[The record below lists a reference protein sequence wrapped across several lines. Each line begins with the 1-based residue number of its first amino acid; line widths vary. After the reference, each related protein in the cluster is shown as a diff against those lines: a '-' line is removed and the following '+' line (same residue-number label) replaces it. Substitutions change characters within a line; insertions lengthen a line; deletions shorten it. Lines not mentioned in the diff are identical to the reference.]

1 MRLPK
6 LRELKEAVT
15 AVFSP
20 RFTTRF
26 PAEPCVVPE
35 KYRGKPEFDLDTCIG
50 CGACVNVCPT
60 PECLS
65 QVDDLKAD
73 PPVRRITHRYDTCIF
88 CGNCE
93 ANCTTKTGIQL
104 SRKWDL
110 ATLNREDTVETHEF
124 ELQICE
130 KCGTMIGTKKH
141 LIWLYEK
148 LGPLAYTNPSLLIAK
163 SGELHIPHQLLPSE
177 EATPASGSQRPSSA
191 SIGAGQDVHRPSKP
205 DRAVETGDFMRIL
218 CPKCKC
224 ELNIRL

>member
-1 MRLPK
+1 LKLRLPK
-6 LRELKEAVT
+6 LRELKEAIT

-60 PECLS
+60 NALT
-65 QVDDLKAD
+65 QVDELEGDR
-73 PPVRRITHRYDTCIF
+73 PVRKITYRYDACIF
-88 CGNCE
+88 CGNCRD
-93 ANCTTKTGIQL
+93 NCTTETGITL
-104 SRKWDL
+104 SNEWDL
-110 ATLNREDTVETHEF
+110 AGLDREAMAETHDF
-124 ELQICE
+124 ELQLCE
-130 KCGTMIGTKKH
+130 KCGATIGTKKH
-141 LIWLYEK
+141 LVWLYEK

-163 SGELHIPHQLLPSE
+163 SGELSTKPQ
-177 EATPASGSQRPSSA
+177 EAVQQAKRDKEVQTS
-191 SIGAGQDVHRPSKP
+191 
-205 DRAVETGDFMRIL
+205 DFMRIL

>member
-26 PAEPCVVPE
+26 PFEPCIVPE
-35 KYRGKPEFDLDTCIG
+35 RYRGKPEFDAETCIG

-60 PECLS
+60 NALTM
-65 QVDDLKAD
+65 VDDIETAA
-73 PPVRRITHRYDTCIF
+73 PVRKITQQADACVF

-93 ANCTTKTGIQL
+93 DKCTTQTGIKL
-104 SRKWDL
+104 SQKWDL
-110 ATLNREDTVETHEF
+110 ANMDRASMTEVHEF
-124 ELQICE
+124 DLQVCD
-130 KCGTMIGTKKH
+130 KCGELIGTKKH

-148 LGPLAYTNPSLLIAK
+148 LGPLAYTNPSLLLAK
-163 SGELHIPHQLLPSE
+163 SGELATKPE
-177 EATPASGSQRPSSA
+177 ETQ
-191 SIGAGQDVHRPSKP
+191 SKP
-205 DRAVETGDFMRIL
+205 QGDKDIQTSDFMRIL

-224 ELNIRL
+224 ELSIRL

>member
-26 PAEPCVVPE
+26 PAVPCVVPE
-35 KYRGKPEFDLDTCIG
+35 KYRGKPEFDLDDCIG
-50 CGACVNVCPT
+50 CGACVNVCPS

-65 QVDDLKAD
+65 QADDLEAD
-73 PPVRRITHRYDTCIF
+73 PPVRRITHRHYTCIF

-93 ANCTTKTGIQL
+93 ANCTTEKGIKL
-104 SRKWDL
+104 SNEWDL
-110 ATLNREDTVETHEF
+110 AGLDKEAMVETHEF
-124 ELQICE
+124 ELQLCE
-130 KCGTMIGTKKH
+130 KCGALIGTKKH
-141 LIWLYEK
+141 LVWLYEK

-163 SGELHIPHQLLPSE
+163 SGELLTEP
-177 EATPASGSQRPSSA
+177 
-191 SIGAGQDVHRPSKP
+191 QDVRKHAQK
-205 DRAVETGDFMRIL
+205 DEGAQTGDFMRIL

>member
-1 MRLPK
+1 MRWPK

-65 QVDDLKAD
+65 QVDDIEAD

-93 ANCTTKTGIQL
+93 DNCTTETGIKL
-104 SRKWDL
+104 SNEWDL
-110 ATLNREDTVETHEF
+110 ATMDRESTVETHEF
-124 ELQICE
+124 ELQLCE
-130 KCGTMIGTKKH
+130 KCGAIIGTKKH

-163 SGELHIPHQLLPSE
+163 SGELL
-177 EATPASGSQRPSSA
+177 TRP
-191 SIGAGQDVHRPSKP
+191 QDIQQQAQGDKEIQTS
-205 DRAVETGDFMRIL
+205 DFMQIL
-218 CPKCKC
+218 CPRCKC

>member
-6 LRELKEAVT
+6 LRELKEAVI

-26 PAEPCVVPE
+26 PAKPCVVPE

-60 PECLS
+60 QALT
-65 QVDDLKAD
+65 QVDDMQAN
-73 PPVRRITHRYDTCIF
+73 PPVRKITLRYDTCIF
-88 CGNCE
+88 CGNCSD
-93 ANCTTKTGIQL
+93 NCTTETGIKL
-104 SRKWDL
+104 SNEWDL
-110 ATLNREDTVETHEF
+110 ATLNREDTIETHEF
-124 ELQICE
+124 ELQLCE
-130 KCGTMIGTKKH
+130 KCGALIGTKKH
-141 LIWLYEK
+141 LVWLYEK

-163 SGELHIPHQLLPSE
+163 SSELLTEPQEIVQQSDK
-177 EATPASGSQRPSSA
+177 
-191 SIGAGQDVHRPSKP
+191 DVQTS
-205 DRAVETGDFMRIL
+205 DFMQIL

>member
-1 MRLPK
+1 LRLPK

-26 PAEPCVVPE
+26 PAVPCVVPE
-35 KYRGKPEFDLDTCIG
+35 KYRGKPEFDLDDCIG
-50 CGACVNVCPT
+50 CGACVNVCPS

-65 QVDDLKAD
+65 QADDLEAD
-73 PPVRRITHRYDTCIF
+73 PPVRRITHRHYTCIF

-93 ANCTTKTGIQL
+93 ANCTTEKGIKL
-104 SRKWDL
+104 SNEWDL
-110 ATLNREDTVETHEF
+110 AGLDKEAMVETHEF
-124 ELQICE
+124 ELQLCE
-130 KCGTMIGTKKH
+130 KCGALIGTKKH
-141 LIWLYEK
+141 LVWLYEK

-163 SGELHIPHQLLPSE
+163 SGELLTEP
-177 EATPASGSQRPSSA
+177 
-191 SIGAGQDVHRPSKP
+191 QDVRKHAQK
-205 DRAVETGDFMRIL
+205 DEGAQTGDFMRIL

>member
-15 AVFSP
+15 AVFSR

-35 KYRGKPEFDLDTCIG
+35 KYRGKPEFDLDACIG

-60 PECLS
+60 QALTQIDATE
-65 QVDDLKAD
+65 AD
-73 PPVRRITHRYDTCIF
+73 PPVRRITLRYDTCIF
-88 CGNCE
+88 CGNCSD
-93 ANCTTKTGIQL
+93 NCATEDGINL
-104 SRKWDL
+104 SNQWDL
-110 ATLNREDTVETHEF
+110 ATLDRSSTVETHEY
-124 ELQICE
+124 ELQLCE
-130 KCGTMIGTKKH
+130 KCGALIGTKKH

-148 LGPLAYTNPSLLIAK
+148 LGPLAYTNPSLLLAK
-163 SGELHIPHQLLPSE
+163 SGQLLTEPRDVPE
-177 EATPASGSQRPSSA
+177 QRGP
-191 SIGAGQDVHRPSKP
+191 GDVQTS
-205 DRAVETGDFMRIL
+205 DFMRIL